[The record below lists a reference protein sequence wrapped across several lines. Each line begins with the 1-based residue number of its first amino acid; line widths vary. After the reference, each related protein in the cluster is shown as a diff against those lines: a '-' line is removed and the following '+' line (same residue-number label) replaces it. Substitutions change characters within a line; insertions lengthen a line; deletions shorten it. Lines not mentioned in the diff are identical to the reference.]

1 MMKFSVIVPTY
12 NSEKYITELLNSLAK
27 QDFPKTEFEV
37 VVVDDC
43 STDQTLQIVEKYRN
57 KLNLKVSQLETNSG
71 GPGKPRNVALKQ
83 AEGEF
88 VLFVD
93 SDDYINKETLKD
105 AAAFID
111 EHHSDVLLIKMKGV
125 NGRGVPQSMFKETAP
140 EVTLLNSRI
149 IYTLSPTKIYRTA
162 LLKDND
168 IYFPEELKSAED
180 QLFTMKA
187 YLNANRISVLS
198 DKAYY
203 YATKREG
210 EHMSSA
216 YVSPEDFYEVMRLI
230 AVEILNADLEEAHKN
245 QILAEFLNRH
255 FSFSRTNGFS
265 LKVKLE
271 DQPQWINALGDFI
284 QAVPERVD
292 VDALVMSK
300 LRPLLHYA
308 RAKDIDNYRT
318 VEESYR
324 QGQYYRFDI
333 VDGKLNIQFNE
344 GEPYFKGIDIAKPKV
359 KMTAF
364 KFDNH
369 KIVTELTLNE
379 FMIGEG
385 HYDVRLKLHS
395 RNKKHTMYVPLSVN
409 ANKQYRF
416 NIMLEDIKAYLPKEK
431 IWDVFLEVQIGTE
444 VFEVRVGNQRNKYAY
459 TAETSALIHLNND
472 FYRLT
477 PYFTKDF
484 NNISLYFTAITLT
497 DSISLKLKGKNK
509 IILTGLDRGYVF
521 EEGMASVVLKDDMVM
536 GMLSQTSEN
545 EVQIL
550 LSKDIKKRDFKNI
563 VKLNTAH
570 ITYPL
575 NK

>member
-230 AVEILNADLEEAHKN
+230 AVEILNADLEEAHKD

-292 VDALVMSK
+292 ALAMSK

-344 GEPYFKGIDIAKPKV
+344 GEPYFEGIDIAKPKV

-497 DSISLKLKGKNK
+497 DSISMKLKGKNK

-521 EEGMASVVLKDDMVM
+521 EEGMASVVLKDDMIM

-545 EVQIL
+545 EVEIL

-570 ITYPL
+570 MTYSL
-575 NK
+575 K

>member
-230 AVEILNADLEEAHKN
+230 AVEILNADLEEAHKD

-271 DQPQWINALGDFI
+271 EQPQWINALGDFI

-292 VDALVMSK
+292 ALAMSK

-344 GEPYFKGIDIAKPKV
+344 GEPYFEGIDIAKPKV

-497 DSISLKLKGKNK
+497 DSISMKLKGKNK

-521 EEGMASVVLKDDMVM
+521 EEGMASVVLKDDMIM

-545 EVQIL
+545 EVEIL

-570 ITYPL
+570 MTYSL
-575 NK
+575 K

>member
-57 KLNLKVSQLETNSG
+57 KLNLKVSQLETNSA

-230 AVEILNADLEEAHKN
+230 AVEILNADLEEAHKD

-271 DQPQWINALGDFI
+271 EQPQWINALGDFI

-292 VDALVMSK
+292 GLVMSK

-324 QGQYYRFDI
+324 QGQYCHFDI

-344 GEPYFKGIDIAKPKV
+344 GEPYFEGIDIAKPKV

-497 DSISLKLKGKNK
+497 DSISMKLKGKNK

-521 EEGMASVVLKDDMVM
+521 EEGMASVVLKDDMIM

-545 EVQIL
+545 EVEIL

-570 ITYPL
+570 MTYSL
-575 NK
+575 K